1 MLFHEDHTYNEIR
14 RKSLDQW
21 LQEMEKHEDVAV
33 RTGIP
38 LVREYMSHL
47 EEEKK
52 RLQQEN
58 SLKNEYLKKV
68 SAKNKK

>member
-14 RKSLDQW
+14 RKSLEQW
-21 LQEMEKHEDVAV
+21 LSEMEKHEDVAV

-38 LVREYMSHL
+38 LVREYMAHL